1 MANNNPAL
9 ATISRDIESTL
20 KKEISVHER
29 YITALREQRQFITK
43 FQIKKLEELDAKRIA
58 MIAEMQTLNEKR
70 IALSKRFPEHQG
82 KRLSTLVEVNLP
94 KEDARRNTLLIDM
107 LRDLLGRERALSV
120 ESNQVLKFAINLV
133 HGSMSLLSQASQ
145 SIVRRYS
152 RSGDLKESVT
162 PNHSRKE
169 RVLKEA

>member
-1 MANNNPAL
+1 
-9 ATISRDIESTL
+9 
-20 KKEISVHER
+20 
-29 YITALREQRQFITK
+29 
-43 FQIKKLEELDAKRIA
+43 
-58 MIAEMQTLNEKR
+58 MIASRR
-70 IALSKRFPEHQG
+70 I
-82 KRLSTLVEVNLP
+82 
-94 KEDARRNTLLIDM
+94 TLLSEM

-133 HGSMSLLSQASQ
+133 HGSMSLLSQATQ
-145 SIVRRYS
+145 SIVRCYS